1 MICQS
6 RQNKTL
12 KTFRKHLKINFP
24 LLIQL
29 VRSSYKSL
37 SQVWARTSSWTGP
50 LHLQGVRK
58 GERRQSQ
65 NRVGWE
71 GGAALERAWAWMLH
85 WGLVFWWKTVA
96 ELGQLQ
102 QQWQQERPRT
112 RPDHGERKSSEGGRD
127 EQPWG
132 SRTLTHSH
140 FCERISQ
147 TEEEGKTVN
156 NKELD

>member
-1 MICQS
+1 M
-6 RQNKTL
+6 
-12 KTFRKHLKINFP
+12 
-24 LLIQL
+24 
-29 VRSSYKSL
+29 
-37 SQVWARTSSWTGP
+37 RTSSWMRP
-50 LHLQGVRK
+50 FNLQGVRK

-65 NRVGWE
+65 NRVGYE

-112 RPDHGERKSSEGGRD
+112 RPDHEERKSSEGGRD
-127 EQPWG
+127 KQPWG

-147 TEEEGKTVN
+147 TEEEGKQWTIRNWTNSCKIQGKPFKLFLVPLTLSKSTCRMVN
-156 NKELD
+156 NVSDRVR